1 MTRRVLIG
9 ALLVLAAT
17 AILALAV
24 GYFRNSMASRE
35 NEYVLR
41 IALPAMHDEVGLPQ
55 VQGPIDSSRPLVVL
69 DPGHGGYD
77 PGAGRGAVREK
88 NITLQL
94 ARQIREEL
102 LRTGGI
108 RVALTRDEDRY
119 LMLSERSSIAQ
130 RLGADVFL
138 SIHADSTDNKNA
150 TGASVYV
157 LSEKGSSQAAAMIA
171 AKENSADQIAGVRL
185 AFRDSSVGAI
195 LLDLSQ
201 REAQAGSDELARL
214 LLREVKG
221 KVPLHRDTVQSAA
234 FEVLKSP
241 DVPSILFETGF
252 VSNTGDA
259 AYLLSRKGRSV
270 IAQSTATAIRAYFA
284 RQAVPTNAP

>member
-1 MTRRVLIG
+1 MTRRVLI
-9 ALLVLAAT
+9 AAILALAAT
-17 AILALAV
+17 AILAITFL
-24 GYFRNSMASRE
+24 FLRDSLTSRG
-35 NEYVLR
+35 NDYVLS
-41 IALPAMHDEVGLPQ
+41 IKLPAMSDEIGLPQ

-77 PGAGRGAVREK
+77 PGAGTGAVREK
-88 NITLQL
+88 YITLQL

-102 LRTGGI
+102 LRAGGI

-119 LMLSERSSIAQ
+119 LMLSERTSIAQ

-138 SIHADSTDNKNA
+138 SIHADSTDNDVA

-157 LSEKGSSQAAAMIA
+157 LSEKGSSQAAARIA
-171 AKENSADQIAGVRL
+171 AKENMADQSAGMRL
-185 AFRDSSVGAI
+185 EFPDKSVGAI

-201 REAQAGSDELARL
+201 REAQAGSDELAGL
-214 LLREVKG
+214 LLREIRD

-241 DVPSILFETGF
+241 DVPSVLFETGF

-259 AYLLSRKGRSV
+259 TYLLSRQGRSV
-270 IAQSTATAIRAYFA
+270 IAASTAQAIRSYFA
-284 RQAVPTNAP
+284 RRAVAGNAQ